1 MNRILT
7 PLAGLLILAISCNGT
22 QQPTK
27 PTATTSEAKI
37 GTLAPELEGQATT
50 GEAIKL
56 SNYRGKV
63 VLVDFWATWC
73 GPCVAFIPHE
83 KELVERMRGRPF
95 VFIGV
100 SADRD
105 PQDLEEFLAKNNLP
119 WPNILDNGTL
129 GKAWHVE
136 FLPTIFL
143 IDAEGVIRHKF
154 IGGSKE
160 LDNAVE
166 RLVSQAEARSTN

>member
-1 MNRILT
+1 MYRKLFPWTGLMLFLT
-7 PLAGLLILAISCNGT
+7 GCSTAPEG
-22 QQPTK
+22 TK
-27 PTATTSEAKI
+27 PAATTSEAKI
-37 GTLAPELEGQATT
+37 GAYAPELEGQATN
-50 GEAIKL
+50 GESIKL

-73 GPCVAFIPHE
+73 GPCVALIPHE
-83 KELVERMRGRPF
+83 KELVERMKGRPF

-160 LDNAVE
+160 LDSAVE
-166 RLVSQAEARSTN
+166 KLVSQAEARATK